1 MQWHSIM
8 GLVVC
13 GEIIKV
19 EALFVMTTYAWF
31 GFELDVGVEVADV
44 GKRPVPK
51 CQKHKSLQMIHPQ

>member
-19 EALFVMTTYAWF
+19 EALFVMTTHAWF

-44 GKRPVPK
+44 GKGLFPSV
-51 CQKHKSLQMIHPQ
+51 KSTKDCK